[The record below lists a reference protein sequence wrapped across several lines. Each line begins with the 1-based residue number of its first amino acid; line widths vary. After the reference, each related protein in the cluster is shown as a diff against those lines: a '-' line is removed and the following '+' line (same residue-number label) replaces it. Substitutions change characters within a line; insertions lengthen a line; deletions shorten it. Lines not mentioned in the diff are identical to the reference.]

1 MNVRETFDV
10 LTAKMNED
18 PSHLEGITYVYQFN
32 LAGKDEG
39 IYQLK
44 IDRNQAFYHIGKEW
58 EPRLTLEMSDTDF
71 VKLANDDLNPTI
83 AYMSGKLKVHGDLG
97 HALKLQALLKKYQ

>member
-1 MNVRETFDV
+1 MNVRETFEG
-10 LTAKMNED
+10 LTVKMNED
-18 PSHLEGITYVYQFN
+18 PSHIEGLKYVYQFK
-32 LAGKDEG
+32 LTGEEEG

-44 IDRNQAFYHIGKEW
+44 IDNNQAFYHEGEEW
-58 EPRLTLEMSDTDF
+58 EPRLTLEMTDINF